1 MTNSMTT
8 QPEARAVIVGV
19 DTHKHV
25 HVAVVIDTRG
35 IRLGGQSFVADAG
48 GYRALLTWADTHG
61 RIEAFGIEGTGSYG
75 AGLARAVR
83 HARHR
88 VAEVNRSDRR
98 LRRAAGTSDTI
109 DAAAAARS
117 VLAGQ
122 SPAIPKTA
130 AGAVEMMRPAQDRA
144 GYRGEGA
151 HHGDDHPEAD
161 RREHV
166 ARAARNP
173 AGPHRSGAP
182 HAVRRPPIGP
192 PRHADRV
199 RQTHPPG
206 ARPTLDRPRR

>member
-83 HARHR
+83 HAGHR

-98 LRRAAGTSDTI
+98 LRRAAGKSDTI

-122 SPAIPKTA
+122 STAIPKTA
-130 AGAVEMMRPAQDRA
+130 DGAVEMMRLLKIARDTAVKARTTAMITLKQIVVNMSPALRETLQDLTDQALLTRCA
-144 GYRGEGA
+144 GL
-151 HHGDDHPEAD
+151 
-161 RREHV
+161 
-166 ARAARNP
+166 
-173 AGPHRSGAP
+173 RSGPLDTPTAS
-182 HAVRRPPIGP
+182 AK
-192 PRHADRV
+192 
-199 RQTHPPG
+199 THPPG